1 MPGMTLFNTSPIQY
15 LHQLGLLETLHTL
28 YGKIYLP
35 EEVVQEIEAGK
46 KEGVD
51 LPDLNRLDFAKQIGS
66 RFSKF
71 SLIVRDL
78 GNGETS
84 VILHGLENPG
94 SVVVLDDLLARKVA
108 IELKLAVT
116 GTAGVLIV
124 AKDRGLISEVGPYL
138 NQLQRLGFHLSPRHK
153 ASIIKKAAE

>member
-1 MPGMTLFNTSPIQY
+1 MPGMILFNTSPIQY
-15 LHQLGLLETLHTL
+15 LHQLGLLGTLHTL
-28 YGKIYLP
+28 YNKIYLP
-35 EEVVQEIEAGK
+35 EEVVQELETGK

-51 LPDLNRLDFAKQIGS
+51 LPKLNELSFAKQLES

-94 SVVVLDDLLARKVA
+94 SVVVLDDLVARKVA

-124 AKDRGLISEVGPYL
+124 AKERGLITEVSPYL
-138 NQLQRLGFHLSPRHK
+138 NQLKNLGFHLSPTHK
-153 ASIIKKAAE
+153 ASILKKASE